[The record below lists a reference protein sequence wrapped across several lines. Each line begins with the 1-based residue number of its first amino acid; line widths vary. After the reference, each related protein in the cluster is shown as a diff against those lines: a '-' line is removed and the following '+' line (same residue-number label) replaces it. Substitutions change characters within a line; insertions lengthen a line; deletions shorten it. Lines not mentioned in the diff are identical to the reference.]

1 MDGSSPALGGTTEGP
16 TKGETPC
23 GPWAAA
29 SCSIAAASRAGDSA
43 TGLGTLST
51 FPAIFEGELGST
63 FKSLFEFDLR
73 TAEVTLLNNPVDE
86 RRIVPIRARMRLGGV
101 VRPELWVAGGVGG
114 GVVVG
119 ELDMASGDQ

>member
-1 MDGSSPALGGTTEGP
+1 M
-16 TKGETPC
+16 
-23 GPWAAA
+23 
-29 SCSIAAASRAGDSA
+29 
-43 TGLGTLST
+43 
-51 FPAIFEGELGST
+51 
-63 FKSLFEFDLR
+63 
-73 TAEVTLLNNPVDE
+73 LNNPVDE